1 MRKLVVFNQVTL
13 DGYFAGD
20 NGDIGWAHSDKED
33 AEWQAFIVGNANS
46 GGTLLFGRV
55 TYELMAA
62 YWPTPAALEQ
72 DSAVAK
78 GMNALPKI
86 VFSRTLDSVS
96 WSNTRL
102 VKGGMT
108 TEVRRLK
115 GESGR
120 DLVIL
125 GSGSIV
131 SQLTQDGLIDEYQI
145 VLNAVVLGKGRTM
158 FDGVKKQAALKLA
171 RTRPFRNGKILL
183 SYERV
188 V

>member
-1 MRKLVVFNQVTL
+1 MEQ
-13 DGYFAGD
+13 Y
-20 NGDIGWAHSDKED
+20 
-33 AEWQAFIVGNANS
+33 
-46 GGTLLFGRV
+46 
-55 TYELMAA
+55 AA
-62 YWPTPAALEQ
+62 
-72 DSAVAK
+72 
-78 GMNALPKI
+78 
-86 VFSRTLDSVS
+86 
-96 WSNTRL
+96 

-158 FDGVKKQAALKLA
+158 FDGVKKQAALSWQERDLPQ
-171 RTRPFRNGKILL
+171 RKILL